1 MQKRDLLIL
10 KIIIHIIYYFLL
22 SHMNEDAYMK
32 TIQNLINTFKGLKKA
47 DPDGYYADQY
57 DQIFKKM
64 IMKISSGPELNDT
77 NLLNN
82 LEDATKTYR
91 NYQWAW
97 NIPQKSN
104 YGNGYDAQTDEYE
117 YE

>member
-1 MQKRDLLIL
+1 
-10 KIIIHIIYYFLL
+10 
-22 SHMNEDAYMK
+22 
-32 TIQNLINTFKGLKKA
+32 
-47 DPDGYYADQY
+47 
-57 DQIFKKM
+57 
-64 IMKISSGPELNDT
+64 MKISSGPELNDT